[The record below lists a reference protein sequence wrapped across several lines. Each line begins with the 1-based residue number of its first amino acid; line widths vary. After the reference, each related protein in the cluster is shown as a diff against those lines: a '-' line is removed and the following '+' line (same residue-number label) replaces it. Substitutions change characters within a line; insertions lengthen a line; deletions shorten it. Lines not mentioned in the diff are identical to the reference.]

1 MGFMDL
7 EKAYDKVNRELLW
20 QMLRMYDVNG
30 KQLNGIKSIYVNS
43 LTCVKLK
50 EGENKCF
57 RMNSGLKQGCII
69 FPWLF
74 SIYMDTVMKEVKIE
88 MEGRGGRE
96 QRLHG
101 LLYADKLILCGESE
115 EDLKAMVGSFIEVCR
130 KKRSES
136 QCR

>member
-1 MGFMDL
+1 MDL

-30 KQLNGIKSIYVNS
+30 KQLNGIKSMYVNS

-74 SIYMDTVMKEVKIE
+74 SIYMDTVIKEVKIE

-96 QRLHG
+96 
-101 LLYADKLILCGESE
+101 
-115 EDLKAMVGSFIEVCR
+115 
-130 KKRSES
+130 
-136 QCR
+136 